1 MAQIKSQKKRI
12 LTNEKARL
20 ANASERS
27 RIRHASTKVVKAC
40 EAKNLDEAK
49 SLLSKAVSLIDQS
62 VSSGLQKQ
70 NTANRQKQHLARLVN
85 TLENEAKVSA

>member
-40 EAKNLDEAK
+40 EAKTLMKLNLC
-49 SLLSKAVSLIDQS
+49 
-62 VSSGLQKQ
+62 
-70 NTANRQKQHLARLVN
+70 
-85 TLENEAKVSA
+85 